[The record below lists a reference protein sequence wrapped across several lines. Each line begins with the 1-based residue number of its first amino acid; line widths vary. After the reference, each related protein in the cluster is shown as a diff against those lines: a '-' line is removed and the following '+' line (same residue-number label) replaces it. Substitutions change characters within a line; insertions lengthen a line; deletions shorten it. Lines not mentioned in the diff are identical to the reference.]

1 MSFIESK
8 GYIHANLR
16 ASSVLL
22 FAGNNVKIGGFS
34 VCRRSDDVEACKVS
48 DGQWLSIEYDNDW
61 LYSPSVR
68 SVYPYHR
75 LVPRIPTIT
84 QVTFIYL

>member
-22 FAGNNVKIGGFS
+22 FTDDSVKISGFS
-34 VCRRSDDVEACKVS
+34 VSRRSDDADACKVS
-48 DGQWLSIEYDNDW
+48 DGQSLQLAN
-61 LYSPSVR
+61 
-68 SVYPYHR
+68 
-75 LVPRIPTIT
+75 
-84 QVTFIYL
+84 

>member
-22 FAGNNVKIGGFS
+22 FADDSVKISGFS
-34 VCRRSDDVEACKVS
+34 VSRPSHDAEACKIS
-48 DGQWLSIEYDNDW
+48 DGQSLQLAYYRA
-61 LYSPSVR
+61 LVSPYNYCLQCIVVVQR
-68 SVYPYHR
+68 G
-75 LVPRIPTIT
+75 
-84 QVTFIYL
+84 F